1 MNIGDAAAASGLN
14 PKTIRFYEEI
24 GLIAPAK
31 RGRGGYREYDDKD
44 VANLRFVSRA
54 RDLGFSIA
62 EVSNLLSLF
71 KNTNRTSSAVKGLTM
86 THLAGI
92 DRKLEELL
100 TMKRALE
107 QLAESCEGG
116 ERPDCPILD
125 ELAGDRANAAPGA
138 GAVPNGVRGA
148 GGRAHAPGHARSSI
162 GSPGTPQRRPR
173 LEQTLGWPKR
183 ERS

>member
-31 RGRGGYREYDDKD
+31 RGRGRYREYDGKD

-54 RDLGFSIA
+54 RDLGSSIA
-62 EVSNLLSLF
+62 EVSSLLSLY
-71 KNTNRTSSAVKGLTM
+71 KDTNRASSAVKELTM

-92 DRKLEELL
+92 DRKLQELM

-125 ELAGDRANAAPGA
+125 ELAGDHASAATGA
-138 GAVPNGVRGA
+138 RQAPSGVRGA
-148 GGRAHAPGHARSSI
+148 GGRAHARGHARSSN
-162 GSPGTPQRRPR
+162 G
-173 LEQTLGWPKR
+173 
-183 ERS
+183 